1 MTVHLVFIEVEGAK
15 DAFGAPKFDFV
26 MKGRTVSELIT
37 ELMDEHGTTS
47 QKVFLRDGRYNDN
60 LQIIVNWRTYVLPD
74 KRSDFMLSEGDTVIF
89 APFVG
94 GG

>member
-26 MKGRTVSELIT
+26 MKGQNVADLVT
-37 ELMDEHGTTS
+37 ELMDEHGAAS

-60 LQIIVNWRTYVLPD
+60 LQIIVNWRAYVLPD
-74 KRSDFMLSEGDTVIF
+74 KKSDFMLSEGDTVIF

>member
-26 MKGRTVSELIT
+26 MKGQHVADLVT
-37 ELMDEHGTTS
+37 ELMDGYGEKS
-47 QKVFLRDGRYNDN
+47 APVFLRDGRYNEN
-60 LQIIVNWRTYVLPD
+60 LQVIVNWRTYVLPD
-74 KRSDFMLSEGDTVIF
+74 KRSDFTLSEGDTIIF